1 MLVSN
6 LSGITDRNAFNE
18 SNALANEENIS
29 KTVEDVE
36 QIVFQNTHDTI
47 KAILKV
53 SPLASRNALVQVSCY
68 SESSLQIK

>member
-53 SPLASRNALVQVSCY
+53 SPLASRNALVQVSWY
-68 SESSLQIK
+68 SESSLKIN

>member
-18 SNALANEENIS
+18 SNALANEENVI

-47 KAILKV
+47 KSILKV
-53 SPLASRNALVQVSCY
+53 SPLASRNALVQVSWY
-68 SESSLQIK
+68 SEPSWHIK

>member
-18 SNALANEENIS
+18 SNAFANEENIS

-53 SPLASRNALVQVSCY
+53 SPLASRNALVQVSWY

>member
-18 SNALANEENIS
+18 NKTLGNDENNI
-29 KTVEDVE
+29 KTVEGVE
-36 QIVFQNTHDTI
+36 QVVFQNTHDTI

-53 SPLASRNALVQVSCY
+53 SPLASRAALLQVR
-68 SESSLQIK
+68 

>member
-18 SNALANEENIS
+18 NKTLGNDENNT
-29 KTVEDVE
+29 KTVEGVE
-36 QIVFQNTHDTI
+36 RVVFQNTHDTI

-53 SPLASRNALVQVSCY
+53 SPLASRAALLQVR
-68 SESSLQIK
+68 

>member
-18 SNALANEENIS
+18 NKTLGNDENS
-29 KTVEDVE
+29 TKTVEGVE
-36 QIVFQNTHDTI
+36 QVVFQNTHDTI

-53 SPLASRNALVQVSCY
+53 SPLASRAALLQVREKLIS
-68 SESSLQIK
+68 

>member
-18 SNALANEENIS
+18 NKTLGNDENNT
-29 KTVEDVE
+29 KTVEGVE
-36 QIVFQNTHDTI
+36 QVVFQNTHDTI

-53 SPLASRNALVQVSCY
+53 SPLASRAALLQVRKKFMS
-68 SESSLQIK
+68 

>member
-18 SNALANEENIS
+18 SNVLANEENIS
-29 KTVEDVE
+29 KTVDDVE
-36 QIVFQNTHDTI
+36 QLVFQNTHDTI

-53 SPLASRNALVQVSCY
+53 SPLASRSALVQVSRLY
-68 SESSLQIK
+68 HFTQKIK